1 MDLQLAG
8 KVALVTGSSS
18 GIGAEIART
27 LVREGATVIV
37 HGRSS
42 ASAEQVAQSI
52 TKENGDA
59 VVVTGDLATD
69 EGAEQVASAAPAPPG
84 PGDTLSNKPAPRAT
98 TGLGLNANRRPG
110 GPPPAHRWEP
120 PFRRFPGG

>member
-69 EGAEQVASAAPAPPG
+69 EGAEQVASAALAATG
-84 PGDTLSNKPAPRAT
+84 AVDILINNAGTLVI
-98 TGLGLNANRRPG
+98 TGLVLQPDRRPRS
-110 GPPPAHRWEP
+110 PPPSPR
-120 PFRRFPGG
+120 